1 MHKKSQAELIKLLS
15 SKQLKQQVWIS
26 QGLLALLAIILA
38 YFLLDDQQAISSLFF
53 WDFYDWFIFG
63 VLSAF
68 VLVLL
73 DLLLMKFFPKKWWDD
88 GGINQKI
95 FEEGTYIEIIL
106 LCFFIASVEELLF
119 RGVIQTNFGILIAS
133 ILFAVVHIR
142 YLSKVVLFIAII
154 GLSFWIGFVFHWTS
168 NLSVVITL
176 HFLVDVILALLIRT
190 GRFRHAS

>member
-1 MHKKSQAELIKLLS
+1 MQKSQAELIRLLS
-15 SKQLKQQVWIS
+15 SKQLKQQIWLS
-26 QGLLALLAIILA
+26 QLFIGLIAVVLASILFNDWQDIVA
-38 YFLLDDQQAISSLFF
+38 LFYWNF
-53 WDFYDWFIFG
+53 SDWVIFG
-63 VLSAF
+63 VFSA
-68 VLVLL
+68 LMIISL
-73 DLLLMKFFPKKWWDD
+73 DLLLMKIFPKNWWDD

-95 FEEGTYIEIIL
+95 FQEGSYIGIIL
-106 LCFFIASVEELLF
+106 LCFFIASVEEFLF

-154 GLSFWIGFVFHWTS
+154 GLSFWIGLAYYWTS

-176 HFLVDVILALLIRT
+176 HFLVDVILALLIRS

>member
-1 MHKKSQAELIKLLS
+1 MQKSQADLIKLLS

-26 QGLLALLAIILA
+26 QALLGLITVILA
-38 YFLLDDQQAISSLFF
+38 SFLIDDWQTISSLFY
-53 WDFYDWFIFG
+53 WNFYDWLIFG
-63 VLSAF
+63 VFSAF
-68 VLVLL
+68 VIVLL
-73 DLLLMKFFPKKWWDD
+73 DLTLMRFFAKKWWDD

-95 FEEGTYIEIIL
+95 FQQGSYTEIIL
-106 LCFFIASVEELLF
+106 LCLFIASVEEFLF

-142 YLSKVVLFIAII
+142 YLSKMVLFIAII
-154 GLSFWIGFVFHWTS
+154 GLSFWIGFVYHLTS
-168 NLSVVITL
+168 NLIVVITL

>member
-1 MHKKSQAELIKLLS
+1 MQKSQAELIRLLS
-15 SKQLKQQVWIS
+15 SKQLKQQIWLSQLFLGLIAVVLASILFNDWQDIVALFSWNFSDWI
-26 QGLLALLAIILA
+26 
-38 YFLLDDQQAISSLFF
+38 
-53 WDFYDWFIFG
+53 IFG
-63 VLSAF
+63 VFSA
-68 VLVLL
+68 LMIISL
-73 DLLLMKFFPKKWWDD
+73 DLLLMKIFPKNWWDD

-95 FEEGTYIEIIL
+95 FQEGSYIGIIL
-106 LCFFIASVEELLF
+106 LCFFIASVEEFLF

-154 GLSFWIGFVFHWTS
+154 GLSFWIGLAYYWTS

-176 HFLVDVILALLIRT
+176 HFLVDVILALLIRS

>member
-1 MHKKSQAELIKLLS
+1 MQRSQAELIRLLS
-15 SKQLKQQVWIS
+15 SKQLKQQIWLSQLLLGLIAVVLASFLFNDWQDIVALVYWNFSDWI
-26 QGLLALLAIILA
+26 
-38 YFLLDDQQAISSLFF
+38 
-53 WDFYDWFIFG
+53 IFG
-63 VLSAF
+63 VFSA
-68 VLVLL
+68 LMIISL
-73 DLLLMKFFPKKWWDD
+73 DFLLMKIFQKNWWDD

-95 FEEGTYIEIIL
+95 FQEGSYIGIIL
-106 LCFFIASVEELLF
+106 LCFFIASVEEFLF

-154 GLSFWIGFVFHWTS
+154 VLSFWIGLVYYWTS

-176 HFLVDVILALLIRT
+176 HFLVDVILALLIRS